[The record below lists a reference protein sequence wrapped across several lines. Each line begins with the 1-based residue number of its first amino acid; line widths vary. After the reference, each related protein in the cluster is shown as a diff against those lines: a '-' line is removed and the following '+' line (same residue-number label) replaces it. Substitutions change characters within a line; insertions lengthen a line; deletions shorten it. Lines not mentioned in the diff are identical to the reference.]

1 MGQYE
6 QYKKAFEWALEHSL
20 IYVGRAVTQY
30 DNDIVVQSLVDQLG
44 EDFDREMILQIKKE
58 FYGQDI
64 ALIRRS

>member
-1 MGQYE
+1 ME
-6 QYKKAFEWALEHSL
+6 EYKKAFEWALEEGL

-30 DNDIVVQSLVDQLG
+30 DNDIVVQSLERQLG
-44 EDFDREMILQIKKE
+44 KDFDRDLIIKIKKE